1 MIFFIV
7 TMTEKETSKLMQEV
21 SEYASRELGMKLED
35 YEQCVVQQEQDALGV
50 VYFPRKVGEDIV
62 FISCKDTSS
71 GPQIGNVT
79 GSFYAINKVFRKL
92 GIVMPT
98 TSKRA

>member
-1 MIFFIV
+1 
-7 TMTEKETSKLMQEV
+7 MTEKEQTSRLMQEV
-21 SEYASRELGMKLED
+21 SEYVSRELGMKLEN
-35 YEQCVVQQEQDALGV
+35 YEVHIVQQEQDALGV

-62 FISCKDTSS
+62 FISCKDTSK
-71 GPQIGNVT
+71 GFQMGTVT

-98 TSKRA
+98 KSKQA